1 MNDHIKLVS
10 EECGAEFQVAAVGH
24 SLRQLLSSREFVQ
37 APRMSKLL
45 SFLVERKLGGM
56 ERELTEY
63 TIGLEVFRRDP
74 HVYNTALDPVVRV
87 QVGRLRARLAAYY
100 AALPSP
106 PELQIS
112 VPMGNYVPVFKP
124 SEVAPPSFRH
134 KMLQVAPLRNLSA
147 EQGGSAFVCGL
158 DEELGS
164 RLFHAFGNAIE
175 LREARA
181 DARSGG
187 ANDGAPP
194 HRLEGSVRVE
204 QQHVRASM
212 RLVDTDAGQIA
223 WLSKFDFRG
232 NLCMSLQEKLAS
244 AICAELQRYLVNV

>member
-10 EECGAEFQVAAVGH
+10 DECGAELQAVDVGQ
-24 SLRQLLSSREFVQ
+24 SLKQLLSSREFAQ

-45 SFLVERKLGGM
+45 SFLVEKKLDGM

-63 TIGLEVFRRDP
+63 TIGLEVFRRDAR
-74 HVYNTALDPVVRV
+74 VYNTALDPVVRV

-100 AALPSP
+100 AALANP
-106 PELQIS
+106 PEIQIS

-124 SEVAPPSFRH
+124 SGVVPPSFRY

-147 EQGGSAFVCGL
+147 EQGGSAFVSGL

-164 RLFHAFGNAIE
+164 RLFQSFGNAIE

-181 DARSGG
+181 DGQSGG
-187 ANDGAPP
+187 ANDSAPP

-212 RLVDTDAGQIA
+212 RLVDTGAGQIA

-244 AICAELQRYLVNV
+244 AICAELERYLVSV